1 MPMFIL
7 SPMFKFQV
15 IFKKS
20 NQRFQSAYH
29 ELKGD
34 NEVVVVLLVVGYPK
48 GRFIVEVH
56 GSCMCVSNNGVSIST
71 NEQLLCRI
79 NREKMS

>member
-1 MPMFIL
+1 MPTFIL

-29 ELKGD
+29 ELKG
-34 NEVVVVLLVVGYPK
+34 NNKVVVLLVVGYPK
-48 GRFIVEVH
+48 GRYIVEVH
-56 GSCMCVSNNGVSIST
+56 GSCMRVYNNGVSIST
-71 NEQLLCRI
+71 NEQLMCKI
-79 NREKMS
+79 NGEKMS